1 VIERALWLL
10 ALCVGCGTAP
20 EPEPRVPERPPALR
34 PAALPTEGALPGV
47 SRPPDDR
54 EMQLIRTLMR
64 DTERIRGLAFRE
76 QIDIR
81 IQDSAAMR
89 GYVSQAIDE
98 EVLARSRRR
107 YVALGLLA
115 PDIDVRELLESVMEE
130 ELIGYYDPKLKRL
143 AVRDD
148 VARSL
153 GGQPARSPAPG
164 ASSSDLEWRATVV
177 HELVHALQDQ
187 HLGLGKAIEL
197 TRTTDADDAFG
208 ALVEGDATL
217 AMLGYAAE
225 LSGVSL
231 KTLSADPRGLAAT
244 LHVTPERLTRAMRDA
259 PAILR
264 EPLLFRYREG
274 TLFAAKLYG
283 AGGWEQV
290 DAAHLTPPESTRS
303 VTEPAQYLAQEAT
316 PRLTL
321 PDLSWLASAGYERVD
336 EDVLGGFEISIVLRE
351 GGVDARTLQRGWR
364 GDRYAV
370 LERKD
375 AIATTWFLCLD
386 TKGLARR
393 VATAF
398 EGLGTH
404 GIARRVSIEA
414 ACLLVTRGLDP
425 DSDEELA
432 RRFREWAKHD

>member
-1 VIERALWLL
+1 
-10 ALCVGCGTAP
+10 
-20 EPEPRVPERPPALR
+20 
-34 PAALPTEGALPGV
+34 
-47 SRPPDDR
+47 
-54 EMQLIRTLMR
+54 MQLIKTLMR
-64 DTERIRGLAFRE
+64 DTERIRGLAFRAP
-76 QIDIR
+76 IDIR
-81 IQDSAAMR
+81 IQDRVAMR
-89 GYVSQAIDE
+89 AYVSRAIDE

-107 YVALGLLA
+107 YVALGLLDA
-115 PDIDVRELLESVMEE
+115 DIDVRELLESVMEE
-130 ELIGYYDPKLKRL
+130 ELIGYYDPKEKLL

-153 GGQPARSPAPG
+153 GTRINAAHNDSPN
-164 ASSSDLEWRATVV
+164 DLEWRATVV

-187 HLGLGKAIEL
+187 HLGLGKAIEVE
-197 TRTTDADDAFG
+197 RSTDADDAFG

-231 KTLSADPRGLAAT
+231 KALSADPRGLAAT

-303 VTEPAQYLAQEAT
+303 VTEPAHYLAQEAT

-321 PDLSWLASAGYERVD
+321 PDLSWLTSGGYEHVD
-336 EDVLGGFEISIVLRE
+336 EDVLGGFEIAVVLRE
-351 GGVDARTLQRGWR
+351 GGIDARLLTRGWR

-370 LERKD
+370 FEHGSSV
-375 AIATTWFLCLD
+375 ATAWFLCFD
-386 TKGLARR
+386 TKGLAKR
-393 VATAF
+393 VAGIF
-398 EGLGTH
+398 ESLGTH
-404 GIARRVSIEA
+404 GIPRRVTSEGSCA
-414 ACLLVTRGLDP
+414 LVTRGLDP
-425 DSDEELA
+425 ESDDELV
-432 RRFREWAKHD
+432 RRFRDWAHHD

>member
-1 VIERALWLL
+1 VRALGVVALL
-10 ALCVGCGTAP
+10 VACGGAPAARPQVAPAPAPRPVETA
-20 EPEPRVPERPPALR
+20 A
-34 PAALPTEGALPGV
+34 PAALPGL
-47 SRPPDDR
+47 SRPPDER
-54 EMQLIRTLMR
+54 EMQLIKTLMR
-64 DTERIRGLAFRE
+64 DTERIRGLAFRAP
-76 QIDIR
+76 IDIR
-81 IQDSAAMR
+81 IQDRIAMR
-89 GYVSQAIDE
+89 GYVSAAIE
-98 EVLARSRRR
+98 EDVLTRSRRR
-107 YVALGLLA
+107 YVALGLLD
-115 PDIDVRELLESVMEE
+115 PRIDVRELLESVMEE

-153 GGQPARSPAPG
+153 GNRSSG
-164 ASSSDLEWRATVV
+164 RGDTDLEWRATVV

-187 HLGLGKAIEL
+187 HLGLGKAIEVE
-197 TRTTDADDAFG
+197 RSTDADDAFG

-231 KTLSADPRGLAAT
+231 EALSADPRGLAAT

-264 EPLLFRYREG
+264 EPLLFRYRDG

-303 VTEPAQYLAQEAT
+303 VSEPAQYLAQEAT

-336 EDVLGGFEISIVLRE
+336 EDVLGGFEIAVVLRD
-351 GGVDARTLQRGWR
+351 GGIDTRLLTRGWR

-370 LERKD
+370 FERPSEEGSL
-375 AIATTWFLCLD
+375 ATTWFLCFD
-386 TKGLARR
+386 TKGLAKR
-393 VATAF
+393 VAGTF
-398 EGLGTH
+398 ESLGTH
-404 GIARRVSIEA
+404 GIPRRVTLEGS
-414 ACLLVTRGLDP
+414 CLVVTRGLDP
-425 DSDEELA
+425 ESNDELA
-432 RRFREWAKHD
+432 RRFREWAKHEP